1 MTQAVT
7 RELDDWLTLNLGRG
21 CTLDQLHE
29 SLLQAGY
36 DAAFAID
43 YLRQRSGGDWQ
54 PSASVLTQT
63 TVGDASGVA
72 TATATAVAVAVAEGG
87 VATTDCDACGAAILA
102 DHSGKPALQAWWAR
116 CDELAAAT
124 RVDLGDRIGQ
134 IVGRHAR
141 NGIFYLRGVLSPE
154 ECDAMIEASA
164 ARIRGSTVVD
174 PTTGQFVPDH
184 RRTSFGTHFERTAT
198 PVVAAVERRL
208 ARLSGLPEPNGEGLQ
223 ILHYR
228 VGGEYRPHFD
238 YFDPATPGC
247 ALQLKHG
254 GQRLLTI
261 ILYLNDVEGGGGTL
275 FPELGLEFLPEKG
288 AALMFASMTREGVL
302 QPQSLHG
309 GSPVV
314 SGVKWIATRWIR
326 LGAYV

>member
-1 MTQAVT
+1 MWQTVT
-7 RELDDWLTLNLGRG
+7 RELEDWFELNLGRG
-21 CTLDQLHE
+21 CSFDQLHA

-36 DAAFAID
+36 ETDFARD
-43 YLRQRSGGDWQ
+43 FLRQRSGGTWQ
-54 PSASVLTQT
+54 PSGPSVP
-63 TVGDASGVA
+63 VGVEA
-72 TATATAVAVAVAEGG
+72 
-87 VATTDCDACGAAILA
+87 ATTDTAGDAHTLASGDDLAERDARAAGVLA
-102 DHSGKPALQAWWAR
+102 DHSGRPALEAWWAR
-116 CDELAAAT
+116 CDELATAT
-124 RVDLGDRIGQ
+124 RVDLRDRVAQ
-134 IVGRHAR
+134 LSGRHAR
-141 NGIFYLRGVLSPE
+141 NGIFHLRGVLSHE
-154 ECDAMIEASA
+154 ECDALIEASA
-164 ARIRGSTVVD
+164 ARIRNSTVVD
-174 PTTGQFVPDH
+174 PGTGQFVPDS
-184 RRTSFGTHFERTAT
+184 RRSSQGTHFERAAN

-208 ARLSGLPEPNGEGLQ
+208 AWLSGLPERNGEGLQ

-261 ILYLNDVEGGGGTL
+261 IMYLNDVDGGGSTV

-288 AALMFASMTREGVL
+288 AALLFASMTREGAL

-309 GSPVV
+309 GSPVTA
-314 SGVKWIATRWIR
+314 GVKWIATRWIR

>member
-1 MTQAVT
+1 MSQTAS
-7 RELDDWLTLNLGRG
+7 RELDDWVQLNLGRG
-21 CTLDQLHE
+21 CTLDQLHQ

-36 DAAFAID
+36 EAAFAID
-43 YLRQRSGGDWQ
+43 YLSRRSGGTWQ
-54 PSASVLTQT
+54 PSASVLTQAT
-63 TVGDASGVA
+63 TGNALEAATANAAAEVGVA
-72 TATATAVAVAVAEGG
+72 TA
-87 VATTDCDACGAAILA
+87 DCDACSAAVLA
-102 DHSGKPALQAWWAR
+102 DHAGKPARQAWWAR

-124 RVDLGDRIGQ
+124 RIDLGDRIGQ
-134 IVGRHAR
+134 IAGRHVR
-141 NGIFYLRGVLSPE
+141 NGIFYVRGVLSHE

-184 RRTSFGTHFERTAT
+184 RRTSFGTHFERAAN
-198 PVVAAVERRL
+198 PVVAAVEQRL

-261 ILYLNDVEGGGGTL
+261 ILYLNNVEGGGGTI

-288 AALMFASMTREGVL
+288 AALMFASITREGAL

-326 LGAYV
+326 EGAYV

>member
-1 MTQAVT
+1 MNQTVT
-7 RELDDWLTLNLGRG
+7 RELEDWYALNVGRG

-36 DAAFAID
+36 ASAFALD
-43 YLRQRSGGDWQ
+43 FLRQRSGGTWQ
-54 PSASVLTQT
+54 PSGPSVP
-63 TVGDASGVA
+63 AGV
-72 TATATAVAVAVAEGG
+72 VAGAADDGRSAAG
-87 VATTDCDACGAAILA
+87 NGLADRDACAARVLA
-102 DHSGKPALQAWWAR
+102 DHGGKPALEAWWAR
-116 CDELAAAT
+116 CDELATAT
-124 RVDLGDRIGQ
+124 RIDLGDRVAQ
-134 IVGRHAR
+134 IAGRHAR
-141 NGIFYLRGVLSPE
+141 NGIFYVRGFLSAD
-154 ECDAMIEASA
+154 ECDAMIETSA

-174 PTTGQFVPDH
+174 PTTGQFVPDS
-184 RRTSFGTHFERTAT
+184 RRSSFGTHFERGAD
-198 PVVAAVERRL
+198 PVVAAVEQRL

-247 ALQLKHG
+247 ALQLEHG
-254 GQRLLTI
+254 GQRLVTVVM
-261 ILYLNDVEGGGGTL
+261 YLNDVEGGGGTT

-288 AALMFASMTREGVL
+288 AALMFASVTREGAL

-309 GSPVV
+309 GSPVT

-326 LGAYV
+326 VGAYV

>member
-1 MTQAVT
+1 MNQAVT
-7 RELDDWLTLNLGRG
+7 RELEDWYALNVGRG

-29 SLLQAGY
+29 SMLQAGY
-36 DAAFAID
+36 ESNFSVDF
-43 YLRQRSGGDWQ
+43 LRQRSGGTWQ
-54 PSASVLTQT
+54 PSAPSVPAGVVGAAASDAQSTSGDVLADRDACAASVL
-63 TVGDASGVA
+63 V
-72 TATATAVAVAVAEGG
+72 
-87 VATTDCDACGAAILA
+87 
-102 DHSGKPALQAWWAR
+102 DHSSKPALEAWWAR
-116 CDELAAAT
+116 CDELVMAT
-124 RVDLGDRIGQ
+124 RIDLGDRVAQ
-134 IVGRHAR
+134 ISGRHAR
-141 NGIFYLRGVLSPE
+141 NGIFYVRGFLSAA
-154 ECDAMIEASA
+154 ECDAMVEASA

-184 RRTSFGTHFERTAT
+184 RRSSFGTHFERAAD
-198 PVVAAVERRL
+198 PVVAAVEQRL

-261 ILYLNDVEGGGGTL
+261 IMYLNDVDGGGGTI

-288 AALMFASMTREGVL
+288 AALMFASMTRDGAL

-309 GSPVV
+309 GSPVTA
-314 SGVKWIATRWIR
+314 GVKWIATRWIR
-326 LGAYV
+326 VGAYV

>member
-1 MTQAVT
+1 MVQTAS
-7 RELDDWLTLNLGRG
+7 RELEDWFKSNLERG

-36 DAAFAID
+36 AADFAAD
-43 YLRQRSGGDWQ
+43 YLRQRSGGAWQ
-54 PSASVLTQT
+54 PAAAPAGLRAPASTGDTTAGAGAGSGLDIDGRDICSAATLT
-63 TVGDASGVA
+63 
-72 TATATAVAVAVAEGG
+72 
-87 VATTDCDACGAAILA
+87 
-102 DHSGKPALQAWWAR
+102 DHSSKPALEAWWAR

-124 RVDLGDRIGQ
+124 RVTLGDRAAQ
-134 IVGRHAR
+134 ITGRHAR
-141 NGIFYLRGVLSPE
+141 NGIFYLRGVLSPG

-174 PTTGQFVPDH
+174 PTTGQFVPDA
-184 RRTSFGTHFERTAT
+184 RRSSFGTHFERGAD
-198 PVVAAVERRL
+198 PVVKAVEQRL
-208 ARLSGLPEPNGEGLQ
+208 AVLSGLPEPNGEGLQ

-261 ILYLNDVEGGGGTL
+261 ILYLNDVEGGGGTV

-288 AALMFASMTREGVL
+288 AALMFASMTRDGAL

-309 GSPVV
+309 GSPVT

-326 LGAYV
+326 VGEYV

>member
-1 MTQAVT
+1 MVQTAS
-7 RELDDWLTLNLGRG
+7 RELDDWFKLNLDRG

-36 DAAFAID
+36 AADFAAD
-43 YLRQRSGGDWQ
+43 YLRQRSGGAWQ
-54 PSASVLTQT
+54 PAAAPAALQ
-63 TVGDASGVA
+63 
-72 TATATAVAVAVAEGG
+72 AVAGNAGADTVAGSGLELGG
-87 VATTDCDACGAAILA
+87 RDICSAAALA
-102 DHSGKPALQAWWAR
+102 DHTGKPALEAWWAR

-124 RVDLGDRIGQ
+124 RVNLGDCVAQ
-134 IVGRHAR
+134 VTGRNAR
-141 NGIFYLRGVLSPE
+141 NGIFYLRGVLSHD

-174 PTTGQFVPDH
+174 PTTGQFVPDS
-184 RRTSFGTHFERTAT
+184 RRSSFGTHFDRGGD
-198 PVVAAVERRL
+198 PVVKAVEQRL
-208 ARLSGLPEPNGEGLQ
+208 AVLSGLPEPNGEGLQ

-261 ILYLNDVEGGGGTL
+261 ILYLNDVEGGGGTI

-288 AALMFASMTREGVL
+288 AALMFASMTREGAL

-309 GSPVV
+309 GSPVT

-326 LGAYV
+326 VGAYV